1 MDMFTEMDVSD
12 HLAGDMFTKRVV
24 FEEDVQTSKIDERD
38 VFRSR
43 IDGDVYT
50 CPLVMSDSCNI
61 DPIGLPDMLSGTAI
75 RHLTETHG
83 IPQTECTRNEFRFT
97 CWKTVCSDIQ
107 ATRTQIATE
116 DFKKM
121 ENIVEDDAAMY
132 DGEEGETAWGPDPL
146 NTSEGPLDGS
156 DPLDIS
162 EGLLD
167 ISQDPAVLACGN
179 VVAGEEFE
187 YFSGHCLPHLLPPS
201 APPMIGGE
209 QLTADIKQEMNH
221 VEVVYEAGFCL
232 PRLIVKEEVQEDDL
246 GKDLGHVE
254 TVQSGNISANS
265 T

>member
-107 ATRTQIATE
+107 ATQIATNNIQ
-116 DFKKM
+116 KM
-121 ENIVEDDAAMY
+121 ENIVEDDDVAAY
-132 DGEEGETAWGPDPL
+132 EGVGE
-146 NTSEGPLDGS
+146 
-156 DPLDIS
+156 
-162 EGLLD
+162 
-167 ISQDPAVLACGN
+167 
-179 VVAGEEFE
+179 
-187 YFSGHCLPHLLPPS
+187 
-201 APPMIGGE
+201 
-209 QLTADIKQEMNH
+209 
-221 VEVVYEAGFCL
+221 
-232 PRLIVKEEVQEDDL
+232 
-246 GKDLGHVE
+246 
-254 TVQSGNISANS
+254 
-265 T
+265 